1 VSDNSNSS
9 IKLLTASSWNNFKM
23 TSNGLSYDIRKS
35 AAQIKSNV
43 NNESKIFT
51 NSSIYDGGTR
61 KTDRK

>member
-1 VSDNSNSS
+1 
-9 IKLLTASSWNNFKM
+9 M